1 MILRRTQQ
9 RLSCTNC
16 SHWWQQLKLHNK
28 GVEWMFYLKG
38 VKSATPWAKAI
49 SAAWRCWPLRGHW
62 PSPWKKRLVVT
73 TGPLEKEQRAELLY
87 VWINWKQQQQQKHVV
102 GLAKRCFLCLKGQ
115 QSPLPC
121 TSGQRQVHE
130 GMVEQEFSA
139 ELTVTSTL
147 QITFGKN

>member
-1 MILRRTQQ
+1 MDVLFKRGQVCNTMGQGHFSSLTLLAIERT
-9 RLSCTNC
+9 LAES
-16 SHWWQQLKLHNK
+16 LEK
-28 GVEWMFYLKG
+28 
-38 VKSATPWAKAI
+38 TPGCYDR
-49 SAAWRCWPLRGHW
+49 AAWKGTESR
-62 PSPWKKRLVVT
+62 VT
-73 TGPLEKEQRAELLY
+73 VCMDKLKTTTTK
-87 VWINWKQQQQQKHVV
+87 KHVV

-139 ELTVTSTL
+139 ESTVTSTL